1 MKRSAR
7 LRLHDILDA
16 IEGIE
21 ATVGEAGFA
30 AYARNWTMRRAV
42 ERGIEIISEA
52 SRHLPDELKAQYP
65 RVYWQEIAAIG
76 NLLRH
81 EYGRI
86 DDRIMWRVV
95 QKYLPELKTVVL
107 DMQRRSAQANEK
119 GGRSRSQ

>member
-1 MKRSAR
+1 MKRSVR
-7 LRLHDILDA
+7 LRLHDIVDA

-21 ATVGEAGFA
+21 ETAAGITFA
-30 AYARNWTMRRAV
+30 RYTTSWQTRSAV

-52 SRHLPDELKAQYP
+52 SRHLPDDLKERYP
-65 RVYWQEIAAIG
+65 QIYWREIAAIG

-95 QKYLPELKTVVL
+95 QKYLPELKNVIADIL
-107 DMQRRSAQANEK
+107 RQD
-119 GGRSRSQ
+119 G

>member
-1 MKRSAR
+1 LTVKRSVR
-7 LRLHDILDA
+7 LRLHDILEA

-21 ATVGEAGFA
+21 STAAGMTFA
-30 AYARNWTMRRAV
+30 EYEQSWPIRRAV

-52 SRHLPDELKAQYP
+52 RRHVPDELKLQY
-65 RVYWQEIAAIG
+65 RHIYWREIAGIG

-95 QKYLPELKTVVL
+95 QKYLPELKIAVL
-107 DMQRRSAQANEK
+107 DMLKLQGPPKSRR
-119 GGRSRSQ
+119 

>member
-1 MKRSAR
+1 
-7 LRLHDILDA
+7 LDDIREA

-21 ATVGEAGFA
+21 RTAIGMTFA
-30 AYARNWTMRRAV
+30 EYERSWQARRAV

-52 SRHLPDELKAQYP
+52 SRHVPEELKLQYP
-65 RVYWQEIAAIG
+65 HIYWREIAGIG

-95 QKYLPELKTVVL
+95 QKYLPELKVVVL
-107 DMQRRSAQANEK
+107 GMLELQEPSKPKRA
-119 GGRSRSQ
+119 

>member
-1 MKRSAR
+1 LTVKRSVR
-7 LRLHDILDA
+7 LRLHDILEA

-21 ATVGEAGFA
+21 STAAGMSFA
-30 AYARNWTMRRAV
+30 DYEQSWQVRRAV

-52 SRHLPDELKAQYP
+52 SRHVPDELKLQYQHI
-65 RVYWQEIAAIG
+65 YWREIAGTG

-95 QKYLPELKTVVL
+95 QKHLPELKVVVL
-107 DMQRRSAQANEK
+107 DMLSLERPPKSTR
-119 GGRSRSQ
+119 

>member
-7 LRLHDILDA
+7 LRLHDVLEA

-21 ATVGEAGFA
+21 ATVGQGGLVTYE
-30 AYARNWTMRRAV
+30 RNWTMRRAV

-52 SRHLPDELKAQYP
+52 SLHLPKELKGQYP
-65 RVYWQEIAAIG
+65 LIYWQEIAAIG

-95 QKYLPELKTVVL
+95 QRYLPELKTVIL
-107 DMQRRSAQANEK
+107 DMQRQSGAEK
-119 GGRSRSQ
+119 

>member
-1 MKRSAR
+1 MKRSVR
-7 LRLHDILDA
+7 LRLHDILEA

-21 ATVGEAGFA
+21 STAMGMTFA
-30 AYARNWTMRRAV
+30 EYQQSWQVRRAV

-52 SRHLPDELKAQYP
+52 RRQVPCELKQRYP
-65 RVYWQEIAAIG
+65 HIYWREIAGIG

-95 QKYLPELKTVVL
+95 QRYLPELKRVAVEIL
-107 DMQRRSAQANEK
+107 NRQARSGPEP
-119 GGRSRSQ
+119 

>member
-1 MKRSAR
+1 MVE
-7 LRLHDILDA
+7 A

-21 ATVGEAGFA
+21 MAAAGMTFA
-30 AYARNWTMRRAV
+30 QYQQSWQVRRAV

-52 SRHLPDELKAQYP
+52 SRHVPEELKLRYP
-65 RVYWQEIAAIG
+65 HIYWREIAGIG

-95 QKYLPELKTVVL
+95 QRYLPDLKGVVL
-107 DMQRRSAQANEK
+107 DMLALQGPPKPRP
-119 GGRSRSQ
+119 